1 MKKFCLLLLGLGI
14 TTMIAFAETE
24 MQLTN
29 RMMNECIQNNLCYK
43 ADAQLQRVYVNEYA
57 WRASAFDDKESIA
70 MFFLKY
76 TKARNNRAVFVEIMS
91 SNTGKKIGT
100 YIYYNGYKEK

>member
-1 MKKFCLLLLGLGI
+1 MIKKRRKDEKILFI
-14 TTMIAFAETE
+14 TFRIR
-24 MQLTN
+24 N
-29 RMMNECIQNNLCYK
+29 YNNDCIHNNLCYK

-100 YIYYNGYKEK
+100 YNYYNGYKEK